1 MARVEVPMPQ
11 MGESIA
17 EGTVSVWRKKVG
29 DRVERDEPIME
40 ISTDKVDAEI
50 PSPVGGV
57 LAEIVVNEGQTVE
70 VGTVVAF
77 IETEAGAM
85 AAAPAAAP
93 SDPAAGVPGEQ
104 PTTLPES
111 AAGQV
116 ETGGGAGRPAAGRAA
131 GEPVGN
137 AVGGGASQQGG
148 AQQQQGASSNGG
160 PQTAEERLRTRST
173 PLVRKIAAEHGVEVS
188 AVQGTGRAGRVT
200 KEDILKYVEEQA
212 SAPTAAPGTAGAS
225 AGTGAPPAQRPAKA
239 PAGGEGPFDWDEF
252 YSHVHHPEVKA
263 GPNDRV
269 EGADRITQI
278 IAQNMVLSR
287 RISPHVHSY
296 FEVDYT
302 RIDGVRKKNKKVW
315 DEQGVKVTYTHFIAW
330 AVARALRE
338 HPKLNASFGNNEVI
352 YRADVNLG
360 IAVAIDNGLIVP
372 VVKGADELSLVGLA
386 KRVNDVGT
394 RARNRQLKPDDIQ
407 GGTFTITN
415 PGIFG
420 TTIGFPIISQPQVA
434 ILGVGGVEMR
444 PAVISD
450 EYGNHAI
457 VPRKR
462 GYISLGYD
470 HRLVNG
476 ADGDQFLARVKQ
488 LMETFPETA

>member
-1 MARVEVPMPQ
+1 MARIEVPMPQ

-17 EGTVSVWRKKVG
+17 EGTVSVWLKKVG
-29 DRVERDEPIME
+29 ERVERDEPIME

-50 PSPVGGV
+50 PSPAAGV
-57 LAEIVVNEGQTVE
+57 LAEVVVTEGQTVE
-70 VGTVVAF
+70 VGTIVAY
-77 IETEAGAM
+77 IETEAGA
-85 AAAPAAAP
+85 AAAPTVPPEAQGGTPGGLPEAAVGQAEIPPPAP
-93 SDPAAGVPGEQ
+93 GTPQEEPATPVAGAAEDKAQRDAAITVPAAGGD
-104 PTTLPES
+104 
-111 AAGQV
+111 
-116 ETGGGAGRPAAGRAA
+116 
-131 GEPVGN
+131 
-137 AVGGGASQQGG
+137 
-148 AQQQQGASSNGG
+148 GG
-160 PQTAEERLRTRST
+160 PQTLEERLRTRST
-173 PLVRKIAAEHGVEVS
+173 PLVRKIAAEHGVNVAEVPGS
-188 AVQGTGRAGRVT
+188 GRSGRVT
-200 KEDILKYVEEQA
+200 KEDILRFVEERRA
-212 SAPTAAPGTAGAS
+212 APAAAPAAAPTQS
-225 AGTGAPPAQRPAKA
+225 PPQRPAA
-239 PAGGEGPFDWDEF
+239 PRQADFEGDFPWDEF
-252 YSHVHHPEVKA
+252 FAHPQHPAVQA

-269 EGADRITQI
+269 EQASRMTRIVAD
-278 IAQNMVLSR
+278 NMVASR
-287 RISPHVHSY
+287 RISAHVHSY

-302 RIDGVRKKNKKVW
+302 RIDQVRAKSRRLW
-315 DEQGVKVTYTHFIAW
+315 EEQGVKVTYTHFIAW

-338 HPKLNASFGNNEVI
+338 HPKLNASYSNHEVI

-360 IAVAIDNGLIVP
+360 VAVALDNGLIVP
-372 VVKGADELSLVGLA
+372 VVKNADELSLVGLA
-386 KRVNDVGT
+386 KRVNDVAT
-394 RARNRQLKPDDIQ
+394 RARNKQLKPDEIQ

-434 ILGVGGVEMR
+434 IMGVGGVEMR

-488 LMETFPETA
+488 LMEAFPEQA

>member
-17 EGTVSVWRKKVG
+17 EGTVSVWRKKIG

-50 PSPVGGV
+50 PSPVAGV
-57 LAEIVVNEGQTVE
+57 LVEIVVHEQETVE
-70 VGTVVAF
+70 VGTVVAY
-77 IETEAGAM
+77 IETDVGA
-85 AAAPAAAP
+85 ATAAPAAAP

-104 PTTLPES
+104 PTTLTE
-111 AAGQV
+111 
-116 ETGGGAGRPAAGRAA
+116 E
-131 GEPVGN
+131 
-137 AVGGGASQQGG
+137 AVGQPEMGETTNAERG
-148 AQQQQGASSNGG
+148 AQQPAIAASAGQGAQAGTAGGNGG
-160 PQTAEERLRTRST
+160 PQTVEERLRTRST
-173 PLVRKIAAEHGVEVS
+173 PLVRKIAAEHGIEVA

-200 KEDILKYVEEQA
+200 KEDILRHVEEQKQ
-212 SAPTAAPGTAGAS
+212 APATVGAGAS
-225 AGTGAPPAQRPAKA
+225 TTQPPAKRPVA
-239 PAGGEGPFDWDEF
+239 PARTGDEGPFDWDEF
-252 YSHVHHPEVKA
+252 YSHVHHPAVKA

-269 EGADRITQI
+269 EPADRITQI

-296 FEVDYT
+296 FEVDYS
-302 RIDGVRKKNKKVW
+302 RIDQIRRKSKRSW
-315 DEQGVKVTYTHFIAW
+315 EEQGVKITYTHFIAW

-338 HPKLNASFGNNEVI
+338 HPRINASFGNNEVI

-360 IAVAIDNGLIVP
+360 IAVAMDNGLIVP
-372 VVKGADELSLVGLA
+372 VVKGADELSLAGLA
-386 KRVNDVGT
+386 KRINDLAT
-394 RARNRQLKPDDIQ
+394 RARNRQLKPEEIQ

-444 PAVISD
+444 PAVITD
-450 EYGNHAI
+450 EFGNHAI

-476 ADGDQFLARVKQ
+476 ADGDQFLARIKQ
-488 LMETFPETA
+488 LMESFPEEA

>member
-17 EGTVSVWRKKVG
+17 EGTVSVWLKKVG
-29 DRVERDEPIME
+29 DAVQRDEPIME

-57 LAEIVVNEGQTVE
+57 LAEIVVSEGQTVE

-77 IETEAGAM
+77 IETEAGAV
-85 AAAPAAAP
+85 AAPADAAP
-93 SDPAAGVPGEQ
+93 AVPGEQ
-104 PTTLPES
+104 PTSLPE
-111 AAGQV
+111 AAVGQA
-116 ETGGGAGRPAAGRAA
+116 ETAGAAPVTPAAVPTSADSG
-131 GEPVGN
+131 P
-137 AVGGGASQQGG
+137 
-148 AQQQQGASSNGG
+148 SSPNGGG
-160 PQTAEERLRTRST
+160 PQTVEERLRTRST

-200 KEDILKYVEEQA
+200 KEDILRHVEERA
-212 SAPTAAPGTAGAS
+212 AAPATAGA
-225 AGTGAPPAQRPAKA
+225 PAQPPTRRPAA
-239 PAGGEGPFDWDEF
+239 PARPGYGGEGFPWEE
-252 YSHVHHPEVKA
+252 YYGSVQHPEVAA

-269 EGADRITQI
+269 ENASRITQI
-278 IAQNMVLSR
+278 IADNMVLSR
-287 RISPHVHSY
+287 RVSAHVHSY
-296 FEVDYT
+296 FEVDYS
-302 RIDGVRKKNKKVW
+302 RVDQVRRASRRGW
-315 DEQGVKVTYTHFIAW
+315 EEAGVKVTYTHFIAW

-338 HPKLNASFGNNEVI
+338 HPKLNASYSGTQVI
-352 YRADVNLG
+352 YRGDVNLG
-360 IAVAIDNGLIVP
+360 IAVALENGLIVP
-372 VVKGADELSLVGLA
+372 VVKQADELSLVGLA
-386 KRVNDVGT
+386 RRVNDIAG
-394 RARNRQLKPDDIQ
+394 RARNKQLKPEEVQ

-420 TTIGFPIISQPQVA
+420 TTIGFPIVNQPQVA

-450 EYGNHAI
+450 EFGNHAI

-462 GYISLGYD
+462 GYVSLGYD

-476 ADGDQFLARVKQ
+476 ADADQFLARVKQ
-488 LMETFPETA
+488 LLETFPDQG

>member
-17 EGTVSVWRKKVG
+17 EGTVSVWKKQVG
-29 DRVERDEPIME
+29 DQVERDEPIME

-50 PSPVGGV
+50 PAPVAGTLV
-57 LAEIVVNEGQTVE
+57 EVVVTEGQTVE
-70 VGTVVAF
+70 VGTIVAY
-77 IETEAGAM
+77 IETEAGA
-85 AAAPAAAP
+85 AAASAPAAPAPAQPAADVPGETATQLPEASVGQPEAPSAAPAA
-93 SDPAAGVPGEQ
+93 S
-104 PTTLPES
+104 
-111 AAGQV
+111 
-116 ETGGGAGRPAAGRAA
+116 GAG
-131 GEPVGN
+131 PV
-137 AVGGGASQQGG
+137 SHD
-148 AQQQQGASSNGG
+148 G
-160 PQTAEERLRTRST
+160 PQTLEERLRTRST
-173 PLVRKIAAEHGVEVS
+173 PLVRKIAAEHGVEVHD
-188 AVQGTGRAGRVT
+188 VPGTGRNGRVT
-200 KEDILKYVEEQA
+200 KEDILKFVEEKKA
-212 SAPTAAPGTAGAS
+212 VPAPAAQPPRPAAPAG
-225 AGTGAPPAQRPAKA
+225 A
-239 PAGGEGPFDWDEF
+239 PAGGGQGTFSWDEF
-252 YSHVHHPEVKA
+252 YGDVHHPPVQA

-269 EGADRITQI
+269 EPASRMTQI

-302 RIDGVRKKNKKVW
+302 RIDRVRGKNKRVW
-315 DEQGVKVTYTHFIAW
+315 EEQQGVKVTYTHFIAW

-338 HPKLNASFGNNEVI
+338 HPKLNASFSGTEVI

-360 IAVAIDNGLIVP
+360 VAVALDNGLIVP
-372 VVKGADELSLVGLA
+372 VVKNADELSLVGLA
-386 KRVNDVGT
+386 KRVNDVAT
-394 RARNRQLKPDDIQ
+394 RARNKQLKPEEIQ

-444 PAVISD
+444 PAVIGD
-450 EYGNHAI
+450 EYGGHAI

-476 ADGDQFLARVKQ
+476 ADGDQFLARIKE
-488 LMETFPETA
+488 LMETFPDQA

>member
-1 MARVEVPMPQ
+1 MPQ

-50 PSPVGGV
+50 PSPVAGV

-77 IETEAGAM
+77 IETEAGAV

-104 PTTLPES
+104 PTTLPEA
-111 AAGQV
+111 AAGQPEAREV
-116 ETGGGAGRPAAGRAA
+116 ANAGGAPAQAA
-131 GEPVGN
+131 ASAPVQT
-137 AVGGGASQQGG
+137 AQQG
-148 AQQQQGASSNGG
+148 GASSNGG

-200 KEDILKYVEEQA
+200 KEDILKYVEEQK
-212 SAPTAAPGTAGAS
+212 AAPATAGAS
-225 AGTGAPPAQRPAKA
+225 AGGATAPPAQRPAA
-239 PAGGEGPFDWDEF
+239 PAKVSTGDEGPFDWDEF
-252 YSHVHHPEVKA
+252 YGHVHHPEVKA

-269 EGADRITQI
+269 EPADRITQI

-302 RIDGVRKKNKKVW
+302 RIDHVRAKNKKVW
-315 DEQGVKVTYTHFIAW
+315 ADQGVKVTYTHFIAW

-352 YRADVNLG
+352 YRAEVNLG

-386 KRVNDVGT
+386 KRVNDVGS